1 MKKQKI
7 YNDKYIEQAIESAI
21 EDAMD
26 FLADD
31 ITSIL
36 TSIELDSK
44 RTSASLDKLLRSN
57 SVLSS
62 KLDLVL
68 AKFYTSLSSEIKN
81 TFGFKAPKQGL
92 DKK

>member
-1 MKKQKI
+1 MKKL
-7 YNDKYIEQAIESAI
+7 YTDKYIEQAIDSAI
-21 EDAMD
+21 EDALD

-44 RTSASLDKLLRSN
+44 RTGAALDELLRSN

-68 AKFYTSLSSEIKN
+68 AKFYKSLSSEIKVA
-81 TFGFKAPKQGL
+81 FGIKAPEQEH